1 MILEEFLI
9 GLGFDPKSDP
19 AIRKFEDSIKK
30 TRLSV
35 VALSAAVTGVAV
47 AVEVGVKKMTDKF
60 ESLYYASQRS
70 GAAVRNIQAVGYAM
84 SKLGGQAEDGLSAL
98 DGLASFMRSTP
109 AAGRFLAGLGV
120 GTRDANGDLRDTSDI
135 LKDLV
140 PRLKQMPFY
149 LAKAYGGVLG
159 IGESQ
164 LITLF
169 RDTGEYQAEY
179 LNMLSKAGVDSE
191 KAAKASK
198 DYRNEL
204 RTLGAAFG
212 ILWDK
217 VMIRALDPKA
227 GFIGRVR
234 AFVMDHYEQI
244 SKAVDAGLDK
254 LAKVFDWLGRGF
266 DAARQGKFFDW
277 LKGEWS
283 DFVDWLGA
291 KWEDLSPYIH
301 RAWAATFNWLG
312 QQWQAHGQGITGTL
326 DRVMVWF
333 REAFFGLVDEVTD
346 YLGDKF
352 DRAIRERAKILP
364 NKVREMLGLSGEY
377 QEGKIDTELRRLQQ
391 EERQKRIDEARRA
404 VAGAFGAA
412 LNFVIPTASA
422 NTETPAAG
430 AGRLAGSA
438 DRIARAFK
446 FFTDKG
452 LSSAQAAGIVGNLLQ
467 ESGLNPGAVGD
478 GGKAKGIAQWHPDR
492 QGGMGGDLDSQLAH
506 VWNELQGSERKALQM
521 LMGARTAAEAAVA
534 FSRGF
539 ERPGNPMDGNRIGYA
554 NQVLGQMQGAALV
567 PQQSLAYPYGAPS
580 GGAGVTIHQKTDI
593 HVASADPAAAGNAVM
608 RGQDRVN
615 AGLARQFQ
623 PRAR

>member
-1 MILEEFLI
+1 VASEVISEFLI
-9 GLGFDPKSDP
+9 SLGFDARSDP

-35 VALSAAVTGVAV
+35 VALAAAVAGVAV
-47 AVEVGVKKMTDKF
+47 AVEVGVKKMSDKF
-60 ESLYYASQRS
+60 ESLYYASQRT

-149 LAKAYGGVLG
+149 LAKAYGSVLG
-159 IGESQ
+159 LSENQ
-164 LITLF
+164 LLVLF

-179 LNMLSKAGVDSE
+179 LDFLKKAGMDSE
-191 KAAKASK
+191 EAGKKAAEYK
-198 DYRNEL
+198 NEL
-204 RTLGAAFG
+204 RTLGAMFS

-254 LAKVFDWLGRGF
+254 LAKVFDWFGRGF
-266 DAARQGKFFDW
+266 DAAQQGKFFDW

-412 LNFVIPTASA
+412 LNFVIPAASA

-430 AGRLAGSA
+430 ASRLSGNLAGMFDAAEKKYGLQSGLLRA
-438 DRIARAFK
+438 MGWVESHYNANAISPKGAR
-446 FFTDKG
+446 G
-452 LSSAQAAGIVGNLLQ
+452 LMQFMPGTAKRFGIDPMDPAQSIEGAGRYMRKLLEMFGGNLHLAIAGYNAGEGNVQ
-467 ESGLNPGAVGD
+467 
-478 GGKAKGIAQWHPDR
+478 KYHGIPPF
-492 QGGMGGDLDSQLAH
+492 
-506 VWNELQGSERKALQM
+506 
-521 LMGARTAAEAAVA
+521 AETQKYVR
-534 FSRGF
+534 S
-539 ERPGNPMDGNRIGYA
+539 
-554 NQVLGQMQGAALV
+554 VLGQMQSPALV

-593 HVASADPAAAGNAVM
+593 HVASTDPAAAGNAVM